1 MRFPFRLGVLV
12 PFAIGLAM
20 PAGAQ
25 APAAGYWCEP
35 ARGYYPQVA
44 SCPVPWR
51 TLNSPAAPFLPT
63 RAPTQASYPTQYAP
77 YDNYNHGSGP

>member
-1 MRFPFRLGVLV
+1 MRFPFRLLFA
-12 PFAIGLAM
+12 FAIGLAI
-20 PAGAQ
+20 
-25 APAAGYWCEP
+25 PAAAQGPAAAYWCDP

-51 TLNSPAAPFLPT
+51 TLNSPAPSLPA
-63 RAPTQASYPTQYAP
+63 RQPAYVPYPTQYAP